1 MLAGPPLSQR
11 HSTHPHQNATAPEHT
26 PSTGVQEGW
35 YKIWVEGS
43 LTTDMPSL
51 LSLSGNGTFN
61 YNDTDPVSQ
70 REWADQWVSRLSQ
83 GVGWFGLTAHDL
95 A

>member
-1 MLAGPPLSQR
+1 
-11 HSTHPHQNATAPEHT
+11 
-26 PSTGVQEGW
+26 
-35 YKIWVEGS
+35 
-43 LTTDMPSL
+43 MPSL